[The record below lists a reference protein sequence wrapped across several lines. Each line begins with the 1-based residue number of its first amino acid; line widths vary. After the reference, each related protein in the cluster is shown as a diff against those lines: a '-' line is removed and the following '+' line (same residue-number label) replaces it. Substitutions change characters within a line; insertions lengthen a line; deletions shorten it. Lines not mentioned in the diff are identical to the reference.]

1 MANEIKLTTSI
12 AYTNGTLKDTWAPG
26 TINIPQATKG
36 IDKQTITATTAEAD
50 HAVTV
55 GTQGMMVLHS
65 LEATTTGNTL
75 NWCVKSSTG
84 GIATNYFVLKPKRMA
99 MVELGS
105 TTMVIRYRCGTESA
119 TATFGITT
127 YSA

>member
-1 MANEIKLTTSI
+1 MANEIKLSASI
-12 AYTNGTLKDTWAPG
+12 VYENGTLKNTWNPG
-26 TINIPQATKG
+26 TINLPQATKG
-36 IDKQTITATTAEAD
+36 LNVQTITATTAEAD

-55 GTQGMMVLHS
+55 GTQGKIVLHS

-84 GIATNYFVLKPKRMA
+84 GIATNYFILPPKDVA
-99 MVELGS
+99 MCQLGS
-105 TTMVIRYRCGTESA
+105 TAMVITYRCGTESA
-119 TATFGITT
+119 TCTFAINT